1 MVLLSALFLE
11 IWDGGTQDRA
21 RGFQTLFDATQRK
34 SLLESREQAANGRKM
49 FKTSVTRTSEDRKP
63 AAYQIMLA
71 TSHRQRAK
79 IRRNGDHRSP
89 RRLKKKGSYFEK
101 TYKKIM

>member
-1 MVLLSALFLE
+1 MQLKGS
-11 IWDGGTQDRA
+11 RS
-21 RGFQTLFDATQRK
+21 R
-34 SLLESREQAANGRKM
+34 SPESSQMLRSEL
-49 FKTSVTRTSEDRKP
+49 TSVTGTSEDRKP

-89 RRLKKKGSYFEK
+89 RRLKKKGSYSEK
-101 TYKKIM
+101 TYPKEPKRSGQQLDLRLLRKDPMKVGPIA